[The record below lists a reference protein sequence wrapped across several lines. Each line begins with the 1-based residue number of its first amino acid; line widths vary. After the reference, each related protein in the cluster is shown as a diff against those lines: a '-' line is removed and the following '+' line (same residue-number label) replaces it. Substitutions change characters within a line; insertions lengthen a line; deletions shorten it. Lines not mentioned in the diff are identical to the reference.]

1 MRTESTGRKRGLITI
16 RCVKSMVCF
25 MLKLLLG
32 DPNARKLKRY
42 QPLVSDINLLEEDI
56 APLTDVELRSRTLS
70 FKAQLE
76 AVTTPAKQRQL
87 LDDLLPEAFAVVRE
101 AGKRVLGMRH
111 FDVQLIGGMVL
122 HDGQIAEMKTGE
134 GKTLVATLPAYLN
147 ALSGKGV
154 HVVTVN
160 DYLARRDAEWMG
172 QVHRFLGLSVGLIQ
186 QDMSPAERRRNYACD
201 VTYATNSELGFDY
214 LRDNMATDISEV
226 VQREFNFCVIDE
238 VDSIL
243 VDEAR
248 TPLIISGQV
257 ERPQEKYQRAAEL
270 ASKLERSAEMGKDGI
285 DPEGDYEVDEK
296 QRSVILTDEGYAKA
310 EQLLG
315 VTDLFSA
322 ADPWAHFVTN
332 ALKAKELF
340 LKDVNYILRNS
351 EVVIVDESTGRVM
364 PGRRWSDGLHQ
375 AVEAKE
381 ELAIQP
387 ETQTLASITYQNF
400 FLLYPRLA
408 GMTGTAKT
416 EEVEFEKTYKLEVAV
431 VPTNRTRTRRDLV
444 DQVFKNESG
453 KWRAVA
459 LETAEY
465 YKAGRPVL
473 VGTTSVEKSELL
485 SALLQEQSIPHNLLN
500 AKPEN
505 VEREAE
511 IIAQA
516 GRAGAVTIATN
527 MAGRGTDIILGGNS
541 DYMAR
546 LKVRELLLPRLVRPE
561 EGHRPPVPLQ
571 REASAG
577 FAAATVNPAK
587 PLSEA
592 RAIGRL
598 FPCELSSDT
607 DQALADLAQQL
618 VKLWGDRSLSVL
630 DLEDRITSAAEKA
643 PTDDQGIMKLRQV
656 IAAIRSD
663 YDAVIGS
670 EQAQVREFGGLHVI
684 GTERHESRRVDN
696 QLRGRAGRQ
705 GDPGST
711 RFFLSLEDN
720 LLRIFG
726 GERVANL
733 MNAFRVE
740 EDMPIESGM
749 LTRSLE
755 GAQKKVETY
764 YYDIRKQVFEY
775 DEVMNNQR
783 RAVYAERRRVLEG
796 RDLKKQVLGYG
807 ERTMDDIVEA
817 YVNPELPPEEW
828 DLNRLTN
835 KVKEFVYILQEL
847 QPEQLQGLNIDEL
860 KAFLHEQL
868 RIAYDLKE
876 VEIEEMRDGLM
887 REAERFFILQQIDT
901 LWREHLQSM
910 DALRESVG
918 LRGYGQKDPLI
929 EYKNEGYD
937 MFLEMMTQMRRNVI
951 YSMFMFQPQSPSS
964 GDEVTA

>member
-1 MRTESTGRKRGLITI
+1 
-16 RCVKSMVCF
+16 

-42 QPLVSDINLLEEDI
+42 QPLISDINLLEEEI
-56 APLTDVELRSRTLS
+56 APLSDDDLRSLTAEFRLKLANAETVVRQ
-70 FKAQLE
+70 KA
-76 AVTTPAKQRQL
+76 L
-87 LDDLLPEAFAVVRE
+87 LDELLPQAFAVVRE

-122 HDGQIAEMKTGE
+122 HNGQIAEMKTGE

-147 ALSGKGV
+147 ALTGRGV

-172 QVHRFLGLSVGLIQ
+172 QIHRFLGLSVGLIQ
-186 QDMSPAERRRNYACD
+186 QDMAPQDRRRNYACD
-201 VTYATNSELGFDY
+201 ITYATNSELGFDY
-214 LRDNMATDISEV
+214 LRDNMASDIADV
-226 VQREFNFCVIDE
+226 VQREFHYCVIDE

-257 ERPQEKYQRAAEL
+257 ERPQEKYRRATEI
-270 ASKLERSAEMGKDGI
+270 ASALERAAEMGKDGI

-296 QRSVILTDEGYAKA
+296 QRNVTLTDEGYAKA

-315 VTDLFSA
+315 VEDLFNPR
-322 ADPWAHFVTN
+322 DPWAHFLNN

-340 LKDVNYILRNS
+340 VKDVNYIVRG
-351 EVVIVDESTGRVM
+351 EDAVIVDEFTGRVM

-375 AVEAKE
+375 AIEAKE
-381 ELAIQP
+381 SLPIQP

-416 EEVEFEKTYKLEVAV
+416 EEVEFEKTYKLEVTV
-431 VPTNRTRTRRDLV
+431 VPTNRTRSRSDWT
-444 DQVFKNESG
+444 DQVYKSETA

-459 LETAEY
+459 LETAEIHR
-465 YKAGRPVL
+465 AGRPVL

-485 SALLQEQSIPHNLLN
+485 SALLAEQQIPHNLLN

-511 IIAQA
+511 IVAQA
-516 GRAGAVTIATN
+516 GRSGAVTIATN

-546 LKVRELLLPRLVRPE
+546 LKVREVLLPRLVRPE
-561 EGHRPPVPLQ
+561 EDHRPPVPLQ
-571 REASAG
+571 RSAAAAG
-577 FAAATVNPAK
+577 FSQEAPAAFKAP
-587 PLSEA
+587 SEA
-592 RAIGRL
+592 RAIGNL
-598 FPCELSSDT
+598 YPCELSSSADA
-607 DQALADLAQQL
+607 ALGELAKQL
-618 VKLWGDRSLSVL
+618 VGAWGDRSLTVL
-630 DLEDRITSAAEKA
+630 ELEDRIAQAAEKA
-643 PTDDQGIMKLRQV
+643 PTDDPQIQALREM
-656 IAAIRSD
+656 IARVKAE
-663 YDAVIGS
+663 YDIVVKQ
-670 EQAQVREFGGLHVI
+670 EEAQVRAAGGLNVV

-726 GERVANL
+726 GERVAGV

-749 LTRSLE
+749 LNRSLE

-783 RAVYAERRRVLEG
+783 KAVYAERRRVLDG
-796 RDLKKQVLGYG
+796 RELKQQVIGYG
-807 ERTMDDIVEA
+807 ERTIQDIVEA
-817 YVNPELPPEEW
+817 YVNPDLPPEEW
-828 DLNRLTN
+828 DLDQLVG
-835 KVKEFVYILQEL
+835 KVKEFVYLLEDVT
-847 QPEQLQGLNIDEL
+847 PEQVQGLSMEEL
-860 KAFLHEQL
+860 KSFLQEQL
-868 RIAYDLKE
+868 RNAYDIKE
-876 VEIEEMRDGLM
+876 GQVDQVRPGLM

-901 LWREHLQSM
+901 LWREHLQAM
-910 DALRESVG
+910 DGLRESVG

-951 YSMFMFQPQSPSS
+951 YSMFMFQPQVPQ
-964 GDEVTA
+964 EVTA

>member
-1 MRTESTGRKRGLITI
+1 
-16 RCVKSMVCF
+16 

-42 QPLVSDINLLEEDI
+42 QPLVSDITLLEEEI
-56 APLTDVELRSRTLS
+56 APLSDEDLRGRTAAFQERL
-70 FKAQLE
+70 ANAGTLE
-76 AVTTPAKQRQL
+76 NQKPI
-87 LDDLLPEAFAVVRE
+87 LDEILPDAFAVVRE

-122 HDGQIAEMKTGE
+122 HEGQIAEMKTGE
-134 GKTLVATLPAYLN
+134 GKTLVATLPSYLN
-147 ALSGKGV
+147 ALTGRGV

-186 QDMSPAERRRNYACD
+186 QDMRPEERRRNYACD
-201 VTYATNSELGFDY
+201 ITYATNSELGFDY
-214 LRDNMATDISEV
+214 LRDNMAADISEV
-226 VQREFNFCVIDE
+226 VQRQFQFCVIDE

-243 VDEAR
+243 IDEAR

-257 ERPQEKYQRAAEL
+257 ERAQEKYQQ
-270 ASKLERSAEMGKDGI
+270 ASQLVASLERSPELGKDGI

-296 QRSVILTDEGYAKA
+296 QRSCTLTDQGFAKA
-310 EQLLG
+310 EQALA
-315 VTDLFSA
+315 VEDLFNPQ
-322 ADPWAHFVTN
+322 DPWAHYITN

-340 LKDVNYILRNS
+340 VKDVNYIVRDGDA
-351 EVVIVDESTGRVM
+351 VIVDEFTGRVM
-364 PGRRWSDGLHQ
+364 PGRRWSDGQHQ
-375 AVEAKE
+375 AIEAKE
-381 ELAIQP
+381 ELQIQP

-416 EEVEFEKTYKLEVAV
+416 EEVEFEKTYKLQTTI
-431 VPTNRTRTRRDLV
+431 VPTNRVRARQDWA
-444 DQVFKNESG
+444 DQVYKTEVA

-459 LETAEY
+459 GETADIH
-465 YKAGRPVL
+465 KQGRPVL

-485 SALLQEQSIPHNLLN
+485 SSLLAEQDVPHNLLN

-505 VEREAE
+505 VERESE
-511 IIAQA
+511 IVAQA

-546 LKVRELLLPRLVRPE
+546 LKLREVLLTRLVKPE
-561 EGHRPPVPLQ
+561 DSPQLPVLPV
-571 REASAG
+571 RDGADG
-577 FAAATVNPAK
+577 FSEQPAK
-587 PLSEA
+587 APTMRRLDSLYPCQLSD
-592 RAIGRL
+592 
-598 FPCELSSDT
+598 PT
-607 DQALADLAQQL
+607 DQLLAQLARDL
-618 VKLWGDRSLSVL
+618 VKAWGDRALSVL
-630 DLEDRITSAAEKA
+630 DLEERIATAAEKA
-643 PTDDQGIMKLRQV
+643 PTEDAEIQSLREA
-656 IAAIRSD
+656 IAFVRGE
-663 YDAVIGS
+663 YDAVVK
-670 EQAQVREFGGLHVI
+670 EEEARVRDAGGLHVI

-711 RFFLSLEDN
+711 RFFLSLGDN

-726 GERVANL
+726 GERVAGL

-783 RAVYAERRRVLEG
+783 RAVYSERRRVLDG
-796 RDLKKQVLGYG
+796 RALKKQVIGYG
-807 ERTMDDIVEA
+807 ERTMNEIVEA
-817 YVNPELPPEEW
+817 YVNPDLPPEEW
-828 DLNRLTN
+828 DLDQLVG
-835 KVKEFVYILQEL
+835 KVKEFIYLLEDLTPAQVN
-847 QPEQLQGLNIDEL
+847 GLGMDEL
-860 KAFLHEQL
+860 KAFLQEQL
-868 RIAYDLKE
+868 RNAYDLKE
-876 VEIEEMRDGLM
+876 GQIEQQRPGLM

-901 LWREHLQSM
+901 LWREHLQAM

-937 MFLEMMTQMRRNVI
+937 MFLEMMTNMRRNVI
-951 YSMFMFQPQSPSS
+951 YSMFMFQPAAPSQSK
-964 GDEVTA
+964 T

>member
-1 MRTESTGRKRGLITI
+1 
-16 RCVKSMVCF
+16 
-25 MLKLLLG
+25 
-32 DPNARKLKRY
+32 
-42 QPLVSDINLLEEDI
+42 
-56 APLTDVELRSRTLS
+56 
-70 FKAQLE
+70 
-76 AVTTPAKQRQL
+76 
-87 LDDLLPEAFAVVRE
+87 
-101 AGKRVLGMRH
+101 
-111 FDVQLIGGMVL
+111 
-122 HDGQIAEMKTGE
+122 
-134 GKTLVATLPAYLN
+134 
-147 ALSGKGV
+147 
-154 HVVTVN
+154 
-160 DYLARRDAEWMG
+160 
-172 QVHRFLGLSVGLIQ
+172 
-186 QDMSPAERRRNYACD
+186 
-201 VTYATNSELGFDY
+201 
-214 LRDNMATDISEV
+214 MATDIAEV
-226 VQREFNFCVIDE
+226 VQRDFHYCVIDE

-243 VDEAR
+243 IDEAR

-257 ERPQEKYQRAAEL
+257 QRPQEKYQRAAEVAAL
-270 ASKLERSAEMGKDGI
+270 LERAAEMGKDGI

-296 QRSVILTDEGYAKA
+296 QRSCTLTDEGYAKA
-310 EQLLG
+310 EQMLG
-315 VTDLFSA
+315 VSDLFDP
-322 ADPWAHFVTN
+322 ADPWAHYINN

-340 LKDVNYILRNS
+340 IRDVNYIVRG
-351 EVVIVDESTGRVM
+351 EDAVIVDEFTGRVM
-364 PGRRWSDGLHQ
+364 PGRRWSDGQHQ
-375 AVEAKE
+375 AIEAKE
-381 ELAIQP
+381 GLPIQP

-416 EEVEFEKTYKLEVAV
+416 EEVEFEKTYKLEVTI
-431 VPTNRTRTRRDLV
+431 VPTNRPRARADWS
-444 DQVFKNESG
+444 DQVYKTETA

-459 LETAEY
+459 NETAEVHG
-465 YKAGRPVL
+465 AGRPVL

-485 SALLQEQSIPHNLLN
+485 SALLAEQQIPHNLLN

-527 MAGRGTDIILGGNS
+527 MAGRGTDIILGGNA

-546 LKVRELLLPRLVRPE
+546 LKLREVLLPVLVRPE
-561 EGHRPPVPLQ
+561 DGHRPPIPQQ
-571 REASAG
+571 RSQAAG
-577 FAAATVNPAK
+577 GFGNGAKGTGAAAP
-587 PLSEA
+587 SEA
-592 RAIGRL
+592 RAIGAL
-598 FPCELSSDT
+598 FPCALSPDT
-607 DQALADLAQQL
+607 DQALGALARDL
-618 VKLWGDRSLSVL
+618 VKAWGDRQLTVL
-630 DLEDRITSAAEKA
+630 ELEDRIAQAAEKA
-643 PTDDQGIMKLRQV
+643 PTDDPQIQRLRELSGRV
-656 IAAIRSD
+656 KAEYEVVTKAE
-663 YDAVIGS
+663 
-670 EQAQVREFGGLHVI
+670 EQQVREAGGLHVI

-726 GERVANL
+726 GDRVAGL

-783 RAVYAERRRVLEG
+783 RAVYTERRRVLEG
-796 RDLKKQVLGYG
+796 RELKAQVIGYG
-807 ERTMDDIVEA
+807 ERTIDDIVEA
-817 YVNPELPPEEW
+817 YVNPDLPPEEW
-828 DLNRLTN
+828 DLERLVA
-835 KVKEFVYILQEL
+835 KVKEFIYLLEDL
-847 QPEQLQGLNIDEL
+847 TPEMVRGLSMEEL
-860 KAFLHEQL
+860 KAFLQEQM
-868 RIAYDLKE
+868 RNAYDIKE
-876 VEIEEMRDGLM
+876 GQIEAQRPGLM

-901 LWREHLQSM
+901 LWREHLQAM

-951 YSMFMFQPQSPSS
+951 YSMFMFQPAPAPQ
-964 GDEVTA
+964 GATA

>member
-1 MRTESTGRKRGLITI
+1 
-16 RCVKSMVCF
+16 
-25 MLKLLLG
+25 
-32 DPNARKLKRY
+32 
-42 QPLVSDINLLEEDI
+42 
-56 APLTDVELRSRTLS
+56 
-70 FKAQLE
+70 
-76 AVTTPAKQRQL
+76 
-87 LDDLLPEAFAVVRE
+87 
-101 AGKRVLGMRH
+101 
-111 FDVQLIGGMVL
+111 
-122 HDGQIAEMKTGE
+122 
-134 GKTLVATLPAYLN
+134 
-147 ALSGKGV
+147 V

-172 QVHRFLGLSVGLIQ
+172 QIHRFLGLSVGLIQ
-186 QDMSPAERRRNYACD
+186 QDMTPPERRSNYACD
-201 VTYATNSELGFDY
+201 ITYATNSELGFDY
-214 LRDNMATDISEV
+214 LRDNMATDIAEV
-226 VQREFNFCVIDE
+226 VQRDFHYCVIDE

-243 VDEAR
+243 IDEAR

-257 ERPQEKYQRAAEL
+257 QRPQEKYQRAAEVAAL
-270 ASKLERSAEMGKDGI
+270 LERAAEMGKDGI

-296 QRSVILTDEGYAKA
+296 QRSCTLTDEGYAKA
-310 EQLLG
+310 EQMLG
-315 VTDLFSA
+315 VSDLFDP
-322 ADPWAHFVTN
+322 ADPWAHYINN

-340 LKDVNYILRNS
+340 IRDVNYIVRG
-351 EVVIVDESTGRVM
+351 EDAVIVDEFTGRVM
-364 PGRRWSDGLHQ
+364 PGRRWSDGQHQ
-375 AVEAKE
+375 AIEAKE
-381 ELAIQP
+381 GLPIQP

-416 EEVEFEKTYKLEVAV
+416 EEVEFEKTYKLEVTI
-431 VPTNRTRTRRDLV
+431 VPTNRPRARADWS
-444 DQVFKNESG
+444 DQVYKTETA

-459 LETAEY
+459 NETAEVHG
-465 YKAGRPVL
+465 AGRPVL

-485 SALLQEQSIPHNLLN
+485 SALLAEQQIPHNLLN

-511 IIAQA
+511 IVAQA

-527 MAGRGTDIILGGNS
+527 MAGRGTDIILGGNA

-546 LKVRELLLPRLVRPE
+546 LKLREVLLPVLVRPE
-561 EGHRPPVPLQ
+561 DGHRPPISQQ
-571 REASAG
+571 RSQAAG
-577 FAAATVNPAK
+577 GFGNGAKGTGAAAP
-587 PLSEA
+587 SEA
-592 RAIGRL
+592 RAIGAL
-598 FPCELSSDT
+598 FPCALSPDT
-607 DQALADLAQQL
+607 DQALGALARDL
-618 VKLWGDRSLSVL
+618 VKAWGDRQLTVL
-630 DLEDRITSAAEKA
+630 ELEDRIAQAAEKA
-643 PTDDQGIMKLRQV
+643 PTDDPQIQRLRELSGRV
-656 IAAIRSD
+656 KAEYEVVTKAE
-663 YDAVIGS
+663 
-670 EQAQVREFGGLHVI
+670 EQQVREAGGLHVI

-726 GERVANL
+726 GDRVAGL

-783 RAVYAERRRVLEG
+783 RAVYTERRRVLEG
-796 RDLKKQVLGYG
+796 RELKAQVIGYG
-807 ERTMDDIVEA
+807 ERTIDDIVEA
-817 YVNPELPPEEW
+817 YVNPDLPPEEW
-828 DLNRLTN
+828 DLERLVA
-835 KVKEFVYILQEL
+835 KVKEFIYLLEDL
-847 QPEQLQGLNIDEL
+847 TPEMVRGLSMEEL
-860 KAFLHEQL
+860 KAFLQEQM
-868 RIAYDLKE
+868 RNAYDIKE
-876 VEIEEMRDGLM
+876 GQIEAQRPGLM

-901 LWREHLQSM
+901 LWREHLQAM

-951 YSMFMFQPQSPSS
+951 YSMFMFQPAPAPQ
-964 GDEVTA
+964 GATA

>member
-1 MRTESTGRKRGLITI
+1 
-16 RCVKSMVCF
+16 

-56 APLTDVELRSRTLS
+56 APLTDEELRSRTLS

-76 AVTTPAKQRQL
+76 AVTTPAMQRQL

-571 REASAG
+571 REAGAG
-577 FAAATVNPAK
+577 FAAATINPAK

-643 PTDDQGIMKLRQV
+643 PTDDQGIIKLRQV

-835 KVKEFVYILQEL
+835 KVKEFVYILEEL

-876 VEIEEMRDGLM
+876 VEIEEMRNGLM

-951 YSMFMFQPQSPSS
+951 YSMFMFQPQAP
-964 GDEVTA
+964 EAQNT

>member
-1 MRTESTGRKRGLITI
+1 
-16 RCVKSMVCF
+16 

-32 DPNARKLKRY
+32 DPNARKLRRY
-42 QPLVSDINLLEEDI
+42 QPIVSDINLLEEDV
-56 APLTDVELRSRTLS
+56 ARLSDEELRALTADLRQRLDN
-70 FKAQLE
+70 AGDLE
-76 AVTTPAKQRQL
+76 KQRFL
-87 LDDLLPEAFAVVRE
+87 LDELLPDAFAIVRE
-101 AGKRVLGMRH
+101 ASQRVLGMRH

-122 HDGQIAEMKTGE
+122 HEGQIAEMKTGE
-134 GKTLVATLPAYLN
+134 GKTLVATLPSFLN
-147 ALSGKGV
+147 ALTGRGV

-186 QDMSPAERRRNYACD
+186 QDMSPAERRRNYACNI
-201 VTYATNSELGFDY
+201 TYATNSELGFDY
-214 LRDNMATDISEV
+214 LRDNMASDIREV
-226 VQREFNFCVIDE
+226 VQRQFQYCVVDE

-243 VDEAR
+243 IDEAR

-257 ERPQEKYQRAAEL
+257 ERPQEKYQKAAEV
-270 ASKLERSAEMGKDGI
+270 ASILKRSAKLGKDGI

-296 QRSVILTDEGYAKA
+296 QRSCTLTDEGFAKV
-310 EQLLG
+310 ECLIG
-315 VTDLFSA
+315 VEDLYDPK
-322 ADPWAHFVTN
+322 DPWAHYITN

-340 LKDVNYILRNS
+340 TRDVNYIVR
-351 EVVIVDESTGRVM
+351 EAEAVIVDEFTGRVM
-364 PGRRWSDGLHQ
+364 PGRRWSDGQHQ
-375 AVEAKE
+375 AIEAKE
-381 ELAIQP
+381 RLAIQP

-416 EEVEFEKTYKLEVAV
+416 EEVEFEKTYKLETTVI
-431 VPTNRTRTRRDLV
+431 PTHRQRARQDWT
-444 DQVFKNESG
+444 DQVYKTESA

-459 LETAEY
+459 SETAEIH
-465 YKAGRPVL
+465 KQGRPVL

-485 SALLQEQSIPHNLLN
+485 STLLTEQDIPHNLLN

-516 GRAGAVTIATN
+516 GRSGAVTIATN

-546 LKVRELLLPRLVRPE
+546 LKLREVLLPRLAQSE
-561 EGHRPPVPLQ
+561 EGCHPAISLQ
-571 REASAG
+571 RNTKGGNGFGESGISATASPCTHSSRITRTIG
-577 FAAATVNPAK
+577 SLYPC
-587 PLSEA
+587 PLTE
-592 RAIGRL
+592 G
-598 FPCELSSDT
+598 T
-607 DQALADLAQQL
+607 NQALDQL
-618 VKLWGDRSLSVL
+618 CQELVDKWGDRTLSSIE
-630 DLEDRITSAAEKA
+630 LEDRIAAAAEQA
-643 PTDDQGIMKLRQV
+643 PTDDPQITSLRQ
-656 IAAIRSD
+656 AIVRVR
-663 YDAVIGS
+663 AEFNEVVKQ
-670 EQAQVREFGGLHVI
+670 EELQVRELGGLHVI

-711 RFFLSLEDN
+711 RFFLSLGDN

-726 GERVANL
+726 GDRVAAL

-740 EDMPIESGM
+740 EDMPIESTM

-783 RAVYAERRRVLEG
+783 RAVYSERRRVLEG
-796 RDLKKQVLGYG
+796 RELKRQVIDYG
-807 ERTMDDIVEA
+807 EQTMNEIIEA
-817 YVNPELPPEEW
+817 YINPDLPPEEW
-828 DLNRLTN
+828 YLGQLTD
-835 KVKEFVYILQEL
+835 KVKEFIYLLQDL
-847 QPEQLQGLNIDEL
+847 TPEQLRGLSIEEL
-860 KAFLHEQL
+860 KAFLQEQL
-868 RIAYDLKE
+868 RNAYDIKE
-876 VEIEEMRDGLM
+876 SQIDQQRPGLM

-901 LWREHLQSM
+901 LWREHLQAM

-937 MFLEMMTQMRRNVI
+937 MFLEMMTNMRRNVI
-951 YSMFMFQPQSPSS
+951 YSMFMFQPVPTSQ
-964 GDEVTA
+964 TAIA